1 MRTATIRQ
9 PASMKSPIGPPG
21 EEAKLPQDLSRHF
34 RVYEENVRKVYRL
47 CKRSARSLPPSGPR
61 DATHIRRSS
70 FFGVPGIEPGL
81 HAPEACVL
89 PVYYTPTKDTTRAI
103 LAGNGGCVRWSR
115 IFSRR
120 RSKIPRP
127 RLAVAQACAT
137 SLRLAQRDYI
147 CRRAY
152 VH

>member
-89 PVYYTPTKDTTRAI
+89 PVYYTPIKELLPISYVLPVYYGPAKEFIARWDT
-103 LAGNGGCVRWSR
+103 
-115 IFSRR
+115 
-120 RSKIPRP
+120 PRCT
-127 RLAVAQACAT
+127 LQD
-137 SLRLAQRDYI
+137 SNLRPFECESNALTN
-147 CRRAY
+147 
-152 VH
+152 

>member
-89 PVYYTPTKDTTRAI
+89 PVYYTPIKELIARWDT
-103 LAGNGGCVRWSR
+103 
-115 IFSRR
+115 
-120 RSKIPRP
+120 PRCT
-127 RLAVAQACAT
+127 LQD
-137 SLRLAQRDYI
+137 SNLRPFECESNALTN
-147 CRRAY
+147 
-152 VH
+152 